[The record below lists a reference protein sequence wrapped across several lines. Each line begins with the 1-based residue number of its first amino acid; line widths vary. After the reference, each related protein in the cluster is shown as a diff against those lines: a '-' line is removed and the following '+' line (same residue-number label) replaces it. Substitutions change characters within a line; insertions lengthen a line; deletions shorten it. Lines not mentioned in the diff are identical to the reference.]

1 MRADPPPTGETGD
14 SSESGDPHETGDP
27 RVDEGG
33 PVYRRALIALF
44 CAGVATFAQMYSPQ
58 ALLPEIAREFG
69 VSAGDASW
77 VIGATT
83 IGVALGVVPWARW
96 SDRVGRAVAMRVAIT
111 LAVLVGASVA
121 AAPGF
126 GVLVAVRFVE
136 GLVLAGLPALAV
148 TTLAETVRPRAL
160 AAAIGSYVAGTTIGG
175 LSGRLLAGSATEVW
189 GWRGGVLA
197 VALLALAAA
206 VVFLLLLPAA
216 RVPPADPIPLW
227 RGLADNLRRP
237 GVLALVAQGFLLM
250 GSMVAAYNA
259 VSFRLQQ
266 PPFDLSVAQVSL
278 IYLVYLAGAVAS
290 AQVWRLTRRLGS
302 TGALIVCVAALAAG
316 AAVSLVSSMLA
327 VVAGM
332 ALITAGFFG
341 AHAVSNGLLN
351 SRGGSGRSL
360 TPSLYNW
367 GLYAGSSVLGW
378 AGGAAFTAVGWQGT
392 AGLVMVAAVL
402 AALVAWGYAS
412 RSRPSV

>member
-1 MRADPPPTGETGD
+1 MRADPPPA
-14 SSESGDPHETGDP
+14 SETGDP
-27 RVDEGG
+27 RVDERS

-44 CAGVATFAQMYSPQ
+44 FAGVATFAQMYSPQ
-58 ALLPEIAREFG
+58 ALLPEIAREFE
-69 VSAGDASW
+69 VSAGAASW

-83 IGVALGVVPWARW
+83 IGVAVGVVPWARW
-96 SDRVGRAVAMRVAIT
+96 SDRVGRGVAMRVAIT
-111 LAVLVGASVA
+111 LAVVVGASVA

-126 GVLVAVRFVE
+126 EVLVAVRFVE
-136 GLVLAGLPALAV
+136 GLALAGLPALAV
-148 TTLAETVRPRAL
+148 MTLAETVRPRAL

-175 LSGRLLAGSATEVW
+175 LSGRLLAGSASEVW

-197 VALLALAAA
+197 VALLALVSA
-206 VVFLLLLPAA
+206 VVFLLLLPAT
-216 RVPPADPIPLW
+216 RVPPAAPIPLW
-227 RGLADNLRRP
+227 RGLGDNLRRP

-250 GSMVAAYNA
+250 GAMVAAYNA

-266 PPFDLSVAQVSL
+266 APFDLSVAQVSW

-316 AAVSLVSSMLA
+316 AAVSLVQAVPA

-378 AGGAAFTAVGWQGT
+378 AGGAAFTAIGWPGT
-392 AGLVMVAAVL
+392 AGLVIAAAGLAVAI
-402 AALVAWGYAS
+402 AWAYES
-412 RSRPSV
+412 RGSGSTLKAD